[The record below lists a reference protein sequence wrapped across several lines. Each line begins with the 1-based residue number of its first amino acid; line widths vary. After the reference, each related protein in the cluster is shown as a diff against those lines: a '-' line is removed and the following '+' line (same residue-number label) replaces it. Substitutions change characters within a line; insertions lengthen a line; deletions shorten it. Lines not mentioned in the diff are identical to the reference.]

1 MSTLY
6 AFVTGPSSAGK
17 TTFLQ
22 SLGDP
27 DSFWVDDDAAIE
39 CRRITVDESLEVLMF
54 SPIDAQRFD
63 QLMEISERDLLGYI
77 LLVDSTAPNTWEQAK
92 YMFDNCHGYAL
103 LPMVVGANKQDKKGA
118 ASADDVLGAIG
129 SNAMTSAEGVVA
141 TNSESAA
148 NLFLQLLYTVNQ
160 EIERLDDL
168 IAELQKLAEKDS

>member
-6 AFVTGPSSAGK
+6 AFVTGPSGAGK

-22 SLGDP
+22 SLGDLGG
-27 DSFWVDDDAAIE
+27 FWVDNDAGIE
-39 CRRITVDESLEVLMF
+39 CRQITVDDSLDVLMF
-54 SPIDAQRFD
+54 CASDAQRFD

-77 LLVDSTAPNTWEQAK
+77 LLVDSTDANTWEQAK
-92 YMFDNCHGYAL
+92 QMYDTCHSYAM
-103 LPMVVGANKQDKKGA
+103 LPMVIGANKQDKKGA
-118 ASADDVLGAIG
+118 ASPDSVLDAIG
-129 SNAMTSAEGVVA
+129 GNAMTSTDGVVA